1 MIKARILLALGVWM
15 TILPY
20 LGFPNSWKDVLTTLS
35 GLGLI
40 LLSYL
45 FFKDSRSVEKKEEK
59 FDNFK
64 ENGDFNGT
72 F

>member
-1 MIKARILLALGVWM
+1 MIKARIILALGIWV

-40 LLSYL
+40 FLSYL
-45 FFKDSRSVEKKEEK
+45 FYKSFKAVEKKEES